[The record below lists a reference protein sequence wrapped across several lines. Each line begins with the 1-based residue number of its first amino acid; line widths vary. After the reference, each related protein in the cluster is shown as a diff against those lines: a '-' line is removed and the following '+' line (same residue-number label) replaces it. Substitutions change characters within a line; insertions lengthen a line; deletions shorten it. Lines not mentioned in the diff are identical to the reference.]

1 MSLALG
7 ETGISS
13 PPANASQSSIEK
25 ACAMHGNGVVKVNH
39 RRRSRLAAGFL
50 LRAVHKREE
59 GAACATAHGRGAE
72 TFPTLF
78 EFDSV
83 LGSIVLSTTC
93 LG

>member
-1 MSLALG
+1 
-7 ETGISS
+7 
-13 PPANASQSSIEK
+13 
-25 ACAMHGNGVVKVNH
+25 MHGNGVVKVNH

-78 EFDSV
+78 QFDSV
-83 LGSIVLSTTC
+83 LGSRLVHYLSRIKHRESERVLYEA
-93 LG
+93 

>member
-7 ETGISS
+7 ETEISF
-13 PPANASQSSIEK
+13 PPAKSELDRK
-25 ACAMHGNGVVKVNH
+25 GMRHACNGVVKVNNH

-50 LRAVHKREE
+50 LRAVHKRKE
-59 GAACATAHGRGAE
+59 GACATAHGRGAE
-72 TFPTLF
+72 TFPMLF

-83 LGSIVLSTTC
+83 LGSLVLSTTC